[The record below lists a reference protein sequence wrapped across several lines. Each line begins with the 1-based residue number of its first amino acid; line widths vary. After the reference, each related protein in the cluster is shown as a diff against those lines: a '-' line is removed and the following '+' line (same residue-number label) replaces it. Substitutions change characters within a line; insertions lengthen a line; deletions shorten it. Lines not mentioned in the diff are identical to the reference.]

1 MDPVRINEKL
11 AVSKQPEL
19 ASFSKFA
26 ADGFKGIVNNRPDGE
41 DAAQPG
47 SAAEKAAADK
57 ASLAYAHVPVTSAA
71 ITEADVRSFQ
81 KALAAVDGPVL
92 AHCKGGTRS
101 LTLWV
106 LGEVLDG
113 RMRTDQVRAFGKQRG
128 FDLRGAEAWLAHR
141 AAGEQKP

>member
-1 MDPVRINEKL
+1 MDSVRVNEKL

-19 ASFSKFA
+19 TSFSKFA
-26 ADGFKGIVNNRPDGE
+26 TDGFKGIVNNRPDGE

-57 ASLAYAHVPVTSAA
+57 AGLAYAHVPVSSAT
-71 ITEADVRSFQ
+71 ITEIDVISFQ

-113 RMRTDQVRAFGKQRG
+113 RMRAEQVRAFGEQRG
-128 FDLRGAEAWLAHR
+128 FDLRGAETWLAQR
-141 AAGEQKP
+141 AAGGQKP

>member
-1 MDPVRINEKL
+1 MDSVRVNEKL

-57 ASLAYAHVPVTSAA
+57 AGLAYAHVPVTSAA

-113 RMRTDQVRAFGKQRG
+113 RMRADQVRAFGEQRG
-128 FDLRGAEAWLAHR
+128 FDLRGAEAWLAQR
-141 AAGEQKP
+141 AAGGRKP